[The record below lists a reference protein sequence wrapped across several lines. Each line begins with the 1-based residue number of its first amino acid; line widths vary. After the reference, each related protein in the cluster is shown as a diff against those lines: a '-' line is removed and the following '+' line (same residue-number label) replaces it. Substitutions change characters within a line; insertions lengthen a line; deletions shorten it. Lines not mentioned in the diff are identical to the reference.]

1 MFCYFFKKPILFYS
15 ITVKIQIQL
24 EIIEKKGYLKICL
37 KLLKGNLTVL
47 VFPSTSL
54 HVVVLLYV

>member
-37 KLLKGNLTVL
+37 KLLKGNLTV
-47 VFPSTSL
+47 FPSTSL

>member
-24 EIIEKKGYLKICL
+24 EIIEKKDYLKICL
-37 KLLKGNLTVL
+37 KSLKGNLTV
-47 VFPSTSL
+47 FPNTSL